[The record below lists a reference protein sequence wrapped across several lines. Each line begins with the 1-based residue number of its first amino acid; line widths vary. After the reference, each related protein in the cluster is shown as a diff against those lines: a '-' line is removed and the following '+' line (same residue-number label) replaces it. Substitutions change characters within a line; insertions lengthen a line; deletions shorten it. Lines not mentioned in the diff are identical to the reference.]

1 MLTVLASDYPFLD
14 IFWTMMIFFFWVI
27 WIWLLILVLSDNFR
41 RRDHSG
47 WAKAGWTLF
56 VIFLPLLGVLV
67 YMIARP
73 PSDESLMTRSAT

>member
-1 MLTVLASDYPFLD
+1 MVLA
-14 IFWTMMIFFFWVI
+14 
-27 WIWLLILVLSDNFR
+27 DNFR
-41 RRDHSG
+41 RYEHSG

-73 PSDESLMTRSAT
+73 PEDVNDVENALERIDE